1 MSKAESKVVTRPWW
15 RKKRTWLIGLMSI
28 LAAASLWMRSY
39 NEAERDGPVL
49 TQIGDYK
56 STEDMGLFP
65 ISLLIALR
73 KFQTYEDCIEPQQ
86 GGGSRPKWGAMTSE
100 AQVMVCVFR
109 IADRQGSLE
118 ATRSY
123 FRELG
128 LRASRFDDSPTNSRL
143 DVNCP
148 FAPNPCPLPQLNA
161 PGVLFFLRARYGF
174 TIKYKDM
181 NLIGIEVEFEIL

>member
-1 MSKAESKVVTRPWW
+1 MSKAESKITTRPWW
-15 RKKRTWLIGLMSI
+15 RKKRTWLIGFVCI
-28 LAAASLWMRSY
+28 LAAVSLWMRSY
-39 NEAERDGPVL
+39 NETERDGPVL

-56 STEDMGLFP
+56 STEDMGPFP

-73 KFQTYEDCIEPQQ
+73 KFRAYEDCIEPRQS
-86 GGGSRPKWGAMTSE
+86 GGSQPKWGAMTSE

-128 LRASRFDDSPTNSRL
+128 LRASHFKDSPSKIGL
-143 DVNCP
+143 YLSCSP
-148 FAPNPCPLPQLNA
+148 IKEACPLPHLNKF
-161 PGVLFFLRARYGF
+161 LFGQTRYG
-174 TIKYKDM
+174 IAAIYHDS
-181 NLIGIEVEFEIL
+181 NPIGIDIEFKIL